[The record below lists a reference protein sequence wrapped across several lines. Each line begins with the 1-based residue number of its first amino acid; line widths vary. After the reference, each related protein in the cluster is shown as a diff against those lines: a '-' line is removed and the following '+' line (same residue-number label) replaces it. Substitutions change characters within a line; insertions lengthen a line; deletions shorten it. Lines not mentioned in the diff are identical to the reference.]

1 MNITNRITILFR
13 LLRPQQW
20 LKNIFVLL
28 PLFFGGALLQQAPL
42 LQALIAFISFCMVA
56 SAIYCLNDVVD
67 APSDRLHDIK
77 RHRPVA
83 SGAVTTRK
91 ALSIAA
97 ILTIAAIALPMTLP
111 QTGWKVSVVIAAY
124 ALINIAYC
132 LWIKQIAVLDV
143 CVIAF
148 GFVMRLLAGST
159 ATEIPLSHWIVL
171 MTFLL
176 TLFMALSKRRD
187 DVLKYDNTG
196 IIIRKNITR
205 YNITFLNQ
213 AITITATITIVC
225 YIMYTVS
232 PEVTQRFDNSYIYLT
247 SLPVIIGILRYIQL
261 TIVDGKSGS
270 PTHIMLHDLFL
281 QIVLLLW
288 TLSFFIILYV
298 L

>member
-67 APSDRLHDIK
+67 APADRLHDIK

-83 SGAVTTRK
+83 SGAVTTRQ

-97 ILTIAAIALPMTLP
+97 ILTLAAIALPMTLP
-111 QTGWKVSVVIAAY
+111 QTGWKVAAVITAY

-148 GFVMRLLAGST
+148 GFVMRLIAGST
-159 ATEIPLSHWIVL
+159 ATDIPLSHWIVL

-232 PEVTQRFDNSYIYLT
+232 PEVTQRFHNTYIYLT

-270 PTHIMLHDLFL
+270 PTHIMLHDTFL